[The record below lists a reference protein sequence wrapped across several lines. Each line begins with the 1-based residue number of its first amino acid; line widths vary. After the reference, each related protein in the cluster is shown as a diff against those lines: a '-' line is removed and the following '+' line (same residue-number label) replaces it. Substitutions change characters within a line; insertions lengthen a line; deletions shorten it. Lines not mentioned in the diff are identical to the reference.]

1 MQAIVKTW
9 KNRLPVISD
18 DLSHWSD
25 VFTWR
30 QHHYQFIIKHVD
42 AKHEQGTSTSVFG
55 VHASAQAI
63 IHFGKIARK
72 HNLTGVCLD
81 ALARIYTI
89 PSVPVD
95 DCFYNIRQ
103 RVKCH
108 LQMAQVTGA
117 KDLQEGFEVME
128 TSDIGYFSKELTA
141 EFLALKGM
149 LLAQLGHISEAGN
162 TFAVA
167 VEKHDTLVKGWALW
181 GDFLES
187 QFIKSPN
194 PDIGLGVST
203 ITCFLYACK
212 HQNESKS
219 RKYLAKVLWLLTYDD
234 HKFSLT
240 EAVDKYVVG
249 VPPIQWLPWIPQLL
263 TCLVWNEGKF
273 MLNILTQLGR
283 TYLQAVYLPIRTLFL
298 TLKIEQQLLERYKSA
313 DRQFNPGSRSE
324 LQKIRSGVT
333 DAESI
338 KASESMVSCTK
349 IMHILRDTHPTV
361 VLALEGFAD
370 QFVWLREIWYEEVL
384 RQLRQGLAKC
394 YVTAFENRGA
404 VSEATITP
412 HTQNFVCKVVST
424 FGIGVENV
432 KSSSNS
438 SVISSGSESLAKRA
452 EVTNQDPDFIK
463 MKKQFSSDFDFSV
476 PGAMKLQNF
485 IYKLKKWIRMLEA
498 KTKLA
503 PKSFLI
509 EEKCRFISS
518 FSLQTAEIELPGEFL
533 LPKPSPYH
541 VKISRFM
548 PRVEFVQKHNTAAR
562 RLFIRGHNGKIYP
575 YLVVNDSGLSDARRE
590 ERVLQLLRMLNHY
603 LGKQKETSRR
613 FLHMTVPRVV
623 AWSTQMRL
631 IEDNPASVSLL
642 DVYKGACATLDV
654 EYDSPVSKYYE
665 RLAGVQARGLQ
676 ASHQILKDILK
687 DVQTSMIPKTLLK
700 DWALK
705 TYPSPTDYWTF
716 RKMFTLQLSLT
727 CFCEYVLHLTRL
739 NPDMLYIHQDS
750 GLLNVSYFKFD
761 VEDPKG
767 ELNANRPVPFRLTPN
782 IQELLT
788 ETGISGPLTA
798 SMIASAKCFVYPNFE
813 VPSILR
819 AILRDEMI
827 FILKKRQE
835 EKQRTVPTGEVK
847 GEQIIKAVTRAVDS
861 INARLNSLSHFD
873 GTESKVSKLVVA
885 AKSPD
890 NLCRM
895 DPAWHPWL

>member
-1 MQAIVKTW
+1 MLSEYEKRRLPGILELQEACRIHQGLLHEKTNSLKDMQAIVKTW

-219 RKYLAKVLWLLTYDD
+219 RKYLAKVRA
-234 HKFSLT
+234 K
-240 EAVDKYVVG
+240 
-249 VPPIQWLPWIPQLL
+249 QL
-263 TCLVWNEGKF
+263 
-273 MLNILTQLGR
+273 QR
-283 TYLQAVYLPIRTLFL
+283 
-298 TLKIEQQLLERYKSA
+298 
-313 DRQFNPGSRSE
+313 
-324 LQKIRSGVT
+324 VT

-370 QFVWLREIWYEEVL
+370 QYSNVFN
-384 RQLRQGLAKC
+384 QC
-394 YVTAFENRGA
+394 
-404 VSEATITP
+404 
-412 HTQNFVCKVVST
+412 
-424 FGIGVENV
+424 GVE
-432 KSSSNS
+432 S
-438 SVISSGSESLAKRA
+438 
-452 EVTNQDPDFIK
+452 
-463 MKKQFSSDFDFSV
+463 FD
-476 PGAMKLQNF
+476 
-485 IYKLKKWIRMLEA
+485 
-498 KTKLA
+498 
-503 PKSFLI
+503 
-509 EEKCRFISS
+509 
-518 FSLQTAEIELPGEFL
+518 QT
-533 LPKPSPYH
+533 
-541 VKISRFM
+541 
-548 PRVEFVQKHNTAAR
+548 
-562 RLFIRGHNGKIYP
+562 
-575 YLVVNDSGLSDARRE
+575 
-590 ERVLQLLRMLNHY
+590 LLRFYKSKLEDKGSIERRSRRSLLRSGRTVKEIRRFRCVSKESSAANAD
-603 LGKQKETSRR
+603 GATEKETSRR

-642 DVYKGACATLDV
+642 DIYKGACATLDV

-665 RLAGVQARGLQ
+665 RLAGVQ
-676 ASHQILKDILK
+676 
-687 DVQTSMIPKTLLK
+687 
-700 DWALK
+700 
-705 TYPSPTDYWTF
+705 
-716 RKMFTLQLSLT
+716 FTLQLSLT

-788 ETGISGPLTA
+788 ETSISGPLTA
-798 SMIASAKCFVYPNFE
+798 SMIATAKCFVYPNFE

-873 GTESKVSKLVVA
+873 GTESKGIRTWQEVRVRRSDWA
-885 AKSPD
+885 EARIR
-890 NLCRM
+890 N
-895 DPAWHPWL
+895 PADTWSRGSHTRPGQHMVTRLGYETQPTRGHETAEKRPKTCYE